1 MKITLRSATT
11 HNNPWVDPGTC
22 GTTHGS
28 TRTRVHPCWSLS
40 RSRIISVNT
49 WDYPLRDVRSI
60 SCIIGVACP
69 FVGYAGEGQHVGSVS
84 RKKRIQTGDALQVR
98 KMKVVSEEHVKYL
111 IKLCV

>member
-1 MKITLRSATT
+1 VELPAGQPVPVYT
-11 HNNPWVDPGTC
+11 HAGPYLGLVS
-22 GTTHGS
+22 H
-28 TRTRVHPCWSLS
+28 
-40 RSRIISVNT
+40 ISVNT